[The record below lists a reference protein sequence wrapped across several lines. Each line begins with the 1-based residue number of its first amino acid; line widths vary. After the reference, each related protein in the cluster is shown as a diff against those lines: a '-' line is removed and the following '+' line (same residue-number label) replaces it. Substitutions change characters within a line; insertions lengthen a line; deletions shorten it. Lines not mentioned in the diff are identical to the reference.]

1 MSDPSPETSA
11 SGSDNGNG
19 NGNPSHH
26 ARRWAYRFGVLL
38 LAIGLAATGLW
49 GYRSDQDSRE
59 LSLVLEGTKTP
70 NRIDVFATVLRI
82 DPAAREAQVRVRV
95 IPEGSA
101 ADPDIPGAPAHRL
114 GLYTSSAAQTTL
126 TYPAGTPTTEQNI
139 NIGLTSGWPTDY
151 PQDRYTLTLAFS
163 AHDGTDS
170 IPINLTVASNDSLF
184 VLKAPQGDYVDSTSI
199 LDLTAKRSRG
209 GWLLAW
215 FMMIVAWALALVV
228 AGAAWIIISGKRG
241 LIWPAFGWMATT
253 LFALIS
259 LRNAAPGSP
268 PIGSLIDYMSFFW
281 AEAIIAGSL
290 VATALAGILTE
301 RPTHRTDTPA

>member
-1 MSDPSPETSA
+1 MPDPAP
-11 SGSDNGNG
+11 
-19 NGNPSHH
+19 PSRPRR
-26 ARRWAYRFGVLL
+26 ARRWANRAGVLL
-38 LAIGLAATGLW
+38 LTAALAAAGLW

-59 LSLVLEGTKTP
+59 LSVTLEGTTSA
-70 NRIDVFATVLRI
+70 NRLDLFATILRV
-82 DPAAREAQVRVRV
+82 DPGTREALVRIQV
-95 IPEGSA
+95 IPEGTT
-101 ADPDIPGAPAHRL
+101 ADPALPTAPARTL
-114 GLYTSSAAQTTL
+114 GLYTTSTAQTTL
-126 TYPAGTPTTEQNI
+126 TFPAGTPIAQQNI
-139 NIGLTSGWPTDY
+139 SVGLNSGWPTDY
-151 PQDRYTLTLAFS
+151 PQDSYTLTLGFS
-163 AHDGTDS
+163 AHDGTE
-170 IPINLTVASNDSLF
+170 PVPVRLTVASNDSLF
-184 VLKAPQGDYVDSTSI
+184 VIKAPQGESVDSTSI

-228 AGAAWIIISGKRG
+228 AGAAWIIVARRRG

-290 VATALAGILTE
+290 VVTALVGIVAE
-301 RPTHRTDTPA
+301 RPVHAEAAPEGEA